1 MNDHSNIILEAKG
14 VSKSYNG
21 TQVLAGVD
29 LQVSSSDFYVLMGP
43 NGSGKSTL
51 LSILAGTNTSDAGT
65 VKILGHDLYQDRIMA
80 RERIGYVP
88 QESFC
93 SAFLTGRENLDYFA
107 GLLEIDGTMA
117 RSKIDRL
124 LKMVGLEDDA
134 DRRVAEY
141 SGGMRKRLEVATAL
155 LGDASILFLDEST
168 TGLDPSVRKE
178 FLQLLREIN
187 REGTAILMVT
197 HIGEDA
203 EVASRVGFMLEGNII
218 AEGSPEELKVRS
230 GLKTSIIIDASPK
243 SDDLMLLLANLSDD
257 CIVTERDDSLVLTC
271 EDLTDI
277 VPMIVDELQRSG
289 FEMHSV
295 NTRPPSLEDVFYH
308 ITEYPIRGEA

>member
-1 MNDHSNIILEAKG
+1 MNDHSNIILDAKD

-21 TQVLAGVD
+21 MQVLAGVN
-29 LQVSSSDFYVLMGP
+29 LQVKSSDFYVLMGP

-65 VKILGHDLYQDRIMA
+65 VRILSHDINEDRIKA
-80 RERIGYVP
+80 RELIGYVP

-93 SAFLTGRENLDYFA
+93 SAFLTGRENLEYFA
-107 GLLEIDGTMA
+107 GLLELGEVQTKP
-117 RSKIDRL
+117 KIDRL
-124 LKMVGLEDDA
+124 LKTVGLEDDA

-155 LGDASILFLDEST
+155 LGDAKILFLDEST
-168 TGLDPSVRKE
+168 TGLDPSVRKD
-178 FLQLLREIN
+178 FLNLLKDIN
-187 REGTAILMVT
+187 KEGTAILMVT

-203 EVASRVGFMLEGNII
+203 EIASRVGFMLNGDKI
-218 AEGSPEELKVRS
+218 AEGTPEDLKEQS

-243 SDDLMLLLANLSDD
+243 SDELMMLLARLSED
-257 CIVTERDDSLVLTC
+257 CIVTQREETFVLTC
-271 EDLTDI
+271 GNLKDI
-277 VPMIVDELQRSG
+277 VPRIVKELQSSG

-295 NTRPPSLEDVFYH
+295 STRPPSLEDVFYH
-308 ITEYPIRGEA
+308 ITEYPIGGAT

>member
-1 MNDHSNIILEAKG
+1 MNDHSNVILEAKD

-29 LQVSSSDFYVLMGP
+29 LQVRTSDFYVLMGP

-51 LSILAGTNTSDAGT
+51 LSILAGTNASDTGT
-65 VKILGHDLYQDRIMA
+65 VEILGHDICQDRIKA
-80 RERIGYVP
+80 RELIGYVP

-93 SAFLTGRENLDYFA
+93 SAFLTGRENLAYFA
-107 GLLEIDGTMA
+107 GLLELDKIEANA
-117 RSKIDRL
+117 RINNL
-124 LKMVGLEDDA
+124 LQMVGLEEDA

-155 LGDASILFLDEST
+155 LADAKILFLDEST
-168 TGLDPSVRKE
+168 TGLDPSVRKD
-178 FLQLLREIN
+178 FLNLLQQIN
-187 REGTAILMVT
+187 RKGTAILMVT

-203 EVASRVGFMLEGNII
+203 EVASRVGFMLHGNII
-218 AEGSPEELKVRS
+218 AEGTPEELKERS
-230 GLKTSIIIDASPK
+230 GLKTSIVIDATPR
-243 SDDLMLLLANLSDD
+243 SDELMMLLVNLSDD
-257 CIVTERDDSLVLTC
+257 CIVTEREESLVLTC
-271 EDLTDI
+271 ENLKNI
-277 VPMIVDELQRSG
+277 VPRIVEELQSSG